1 MKPAAFDYVVADSI
15 DMAVVSLA
23 EAGGDALSASSW
35 LELVEADHDKE

>member
-23 EAGGDALSASSW
+23 EAGGDELSASSW
-35 LELVEADHDKE
+35 RKTAASWSIR